1 MKKLIS
7 ILLALLLVAGLA
19 ACGAGSD
26 SGTKPADTTPAD
38 TTPADTDKQ
47 DSAEP
52 AKTDDGGKQDAEPSS
67 EPEKEEEP
75 AASGVMSDEE
85 KDAKLKEI
93 FGDINIYPEYRCL
106 VGNGAGYATD
116 DVDHQAR
123 DPYKVAFVFSTSS
136 AASKNIVNGL
146 YKYQDHFNFKLE
158 ESYADGDVDKYMT
171 LLETYALDEYDGFI
185 LNPDNNVYPRTKELC
200 DELGIPYIFVLS
212 PYKDADGRV
221 MVPAVGEND
230 YNDGLTVINWLLDNY
245 EARWGDVDPAD
256 IGVIGLY
263 WSTNIP
269 MNLRVN
275 AAEDVW
281 KEKYPQYADHFFYV
295 DTAAQSNGVS
305 QEAAY
310 NEISTFI
317 TAHTGEYKYWL
328 VASAAGLFANGAS
341 RAMES
346 LGLDASSLICSIGIE
361 ELVNQ
366 WNAGYDGCWAGCVAI
381 DSELYGLPM
390 ISGLLA
396 LMDGRATQESLWSD
410 LKNDGDLSAYY
421 IVDAT
426 VMTRDIYLDYLDTC
440 GVVKEYFQ
448 K

>member
-1 MKKLIS
+1 M
-7 ILLALLLVAGLA
+7 
-19 ACGAGSD
+19 
-26 SGTKPADTTPAD
+26 
-38 TTPADTDKQ
+38 
-47 DSAEP
+47 
-52 AKTDDGGKQDAEPSS
+52 
-67 EPEKEEEP
+67 
-75 AASGVMSDEE
+75 
-85 KDAKLKEI
+85 
-93 FGDINIYPEYRCL
+93 
-106 VGNGAGYATD
+106 
-116 DVDHQAR
+116 
-123 DPYKVAFVFSTSS
+123 AFVFSTSS

-146 YKYQDHFNFKLE
+146 YKYEEHFNYTLE
-158 ESYADGDVDKYMT
+158 ESYADGDVDKFMT
-171 LLETYALDEYDGFI
+171 LLETYALNDFDGFI

-212 PYKDADGRV
+212 PYKDADGNN

-230 YNDGLTVINWLLDNY
+230 YNDGTAVINWLLDSY
-245 EARWGDVDPAD
+245 EGRFGAVDPAD

-269 MNLRVN
+269 MTQRVN

-281 KEKYPQYADHFFYV
+281 TEKYPQYADHFFYV
-295 DTAAQSNGVS
+295 DTAAQTPPVS

-317 TAHTGEYKYWL
+317 TSHGSEYKYWL
-328 VASAAGLFANGAS
+328 IASAAGLFANGAS
-341 RAMES
+341 RAIES
-346 LGLDASSLICSIGIE
+346 LGLDANTMICSIGIE
-361 ELVNQ
+361 ELINQ

-396 LMDGRATQESLWSD
+396 LMDKRAGQETLWSD
-410 LKNDGDLSAYY
+410 LKTGNDQAAYF

-426 VMTRDIYLDYLDTC
+426 VMTRDVYKDYLETC
-440 GVVKEYFQ
+440 GTIKEYFQ